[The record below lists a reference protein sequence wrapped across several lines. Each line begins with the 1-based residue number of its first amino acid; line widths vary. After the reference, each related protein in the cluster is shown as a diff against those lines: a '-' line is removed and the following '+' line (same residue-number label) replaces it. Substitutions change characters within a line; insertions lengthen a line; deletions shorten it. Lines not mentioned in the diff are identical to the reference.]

1 MRDGSPSAKPGRRK
15 EARRFKGSR
24 PGRLADAAPGFRGRR
39 KPGASEGRNG
49 PGRDGQDNRNNPNP
63 GSPRASSYS
72 VIFPPALKIQVA
84 RITAPP
90 APKIHSADSKTSA
103 HVLRPI
109 KPWAV
114 THSSAMVPKTLT
126 TA

>member
-24 PGRLADAAPGFRGRR
+24 PGRLADAGRAFE
-39 KPGASEGRNG
+39 GAASSAHRRPKRAG
-49 PGRDGQDNRNNPNP
+49 PQRARQLEQSQC